1 MNYINEKKLAELP
14 GDTAILKGEIKG
26 EFPESS
32 LPTQMELEVKPGAQI
47 IFIKNDPDKRWVN
60 GTLGTIAGIDEE
72 ETLYVITEDGGE
84 FDVKKDIWKNIRYR
98 YNEQEKKIEEEE
110 LGVFI
115 QYPIRLAWAITIHKS
130 QGLTFSRVVID
141 FTGGV
146 FAGGQ
151 AYVALSRCTSLDGI
165 QLKKQ
170 ISRGDIFVRPEI
182 VNFAQRFNNPQ
193 AIAKA
198 LKQAQAD
205 IQYTE
210 AIKCFDKGD
219 FEGCLEQ
226 FFLAIHSR
234 YDIEKPTARRFIRK
248 KLGVINQLKDENRK
262 LKDQMRMQLKNLEIY
277 AEEYYRM
284 GNDCITQAH
293 DMQAAIANY
302 NKAIELNPQYT
313 DAWVRKGVTLYNN
326 KEHYEAEICL
336 NEAVRLSPSLF
347 KAVYNRGK
355 NRLEL
360 NNIEGAVADF
370 DKATTLK
377 PEHPKAHEFFGDAL
391 MRIGKETEAALHWA
405 IAERLREKKKE

>member
-1 MNYINEKKLAELP
+1 
-14 GDTAILKGEIKG
+14 
-26 EFPESS
+26 
-32 LPTQMELEVKPGAQI
+32 
-47 IFIKNDPDKRWVN
+47 
-60 GTLGTIAGIDEE
+60 
-72 ETLYVITEDGGE
+72 
-84 FDVKKDIWKNIRYR
+84 
-98 YNEQEKKIEEEE
+98 
-110 LGVFI
+110 
-115 QYPIRLAWAITIHKS
+115 
-130 QGLTFSRVVID
+130 
-141 FTGGV
+141 
-146 FAGGQ
+146 
-151 AYVALSRCTSLDGI
+151 
-165 QLKKQ
+165 LKKQ

-182 VNFAQRFNNPQ
+182 VTFAQRFNNPQ

-248 KLGVINQLKDENRK
+248 KLGVINQLKDEKRK
-262 LKDQMRMQLKNLEIY
+262 LKDQMHMQLKNLEKY

-405 IAERLREKKKE
+405 IAERLREKKKK